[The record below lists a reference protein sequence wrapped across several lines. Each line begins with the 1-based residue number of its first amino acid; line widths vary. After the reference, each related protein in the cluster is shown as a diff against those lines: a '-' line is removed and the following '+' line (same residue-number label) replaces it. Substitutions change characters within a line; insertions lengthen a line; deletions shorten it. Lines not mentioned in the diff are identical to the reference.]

1 MMNDLGVDPRRLE
14 LLLELSRLGSMREVG
29 ESMHVTTSTVS
40 QQIAALAQEAGTPL
54 TEPHGRRVRLTPAGR
69 RLAGHAVT
77 ILAAL
82 EAARLD
88 LDPTAPPAG
97 TVRVAAFATA
107 VRESVLPVVRLLAE
121 RHPAVLLVVH
131 EHEPDEALGLLA
143 DDAVDLALTYDYNVA
158 PARFDRTLVTQP
170 LGLRQLGLGAPSVQ
184 GRVAG
189 TALEVFRRFADHDW
203 IVNSRNSAD
212 EEAIRTVA
220 SLAGFQ
226 PRITHRVDSLEL
238 VQDMILAGLGVG
250 LLAAGRPVR
259 RGVVLRTLD
268 QPAVTQRPFAVTRRG
283 RSAWP
288 PLALVLQLLGEISG
302 LTARR
307 INGEL
312 RASRPMAG
320 QELVCGGGKPPHV
333 RSLPGAA
340 VADVVHDLG
349 DGGVVVGE
357 LGEQRGLVQG
367 DGLPER
373 GRCLPGESAHGA
385 GLQRAGDLV
394 GAEPGRLADA
404 PLRRPAG
411 AGGEQRVCLLRGGQ
425 AFAVVVGGVHV
436 EELAGLVALPLG
448 GQVVGDLGVAQL
460 LGGREPPVPLDH
472 PIPAGPVWGDPQRG
486 EDAELGDGVEER
498 SSGSSVSLAVQAR
511 SKLSRARISAA

>member
-14 LLLELSRLGSMREVG
+14 LLLELSRLGSMRAVG
-29 ESMHVTTSTVS
+29 ESMHITTSTVS

-54 TEPHGRRVRLTPAGR
+54 TEPHGRRVRLTPAGQ
-69 RLAGHAVT
+69 RLAAHAVT

-88 LDPTAPPAG
+88 LDPTATPAG

-121 RHPAVLLVVH
+121 RHPAVLLHIH

-143 DDAVDLALTYDYNVA
+143 DDAVDLALTYDYNLA
-158 PARFDRTLVTQP
+158 PARFDRSLVTQP
-170 LGLRQLGLGAPSVQ
+170 LGPRQWGLGTPTAQ

-203 IVNSRNSAD
+203 IVNSRNSGD
-212 EEAIRTVA
+212 EEVIRTVA

-259 RGVVLRTLD
+259 RGVVLRTLG

-307 INGEL
+307 INDG
-312 RASRPMAG
+312 RDHPSTYRRRG
-320 QELVCGGGKPPHV
+320 
-333 RSLPGAA
+333 
-340 VADVVHDLG
+340 DHDG
-349 DGGVVVGE
+349 
-357 LGEQRGLVQG
+357 RGL
-367 DGLPER
+367 P
-373 GRCLPGESAHGA
+373 AHGRVRRRDRRQA
-385 GLQRAGDLV
+385 RH
-394 GAEPGRLADA
+394 PGRLPEEDA
-404 PLRRPAG
+404 RVAAG
-411 AGGEQRVCLLRGGQ
+411 AVRRERERVAGRGRPFVLRP
-425 AFAVVVGGVHV
+425 
-436 EELAGLVALPLG
+436 LPARRRRET
-448 GQVVGDLGVAQL
+448 GVARAWL
-460 LGGREPPVPLDH
+460 SDGYKPIDHLDTLMSTTSTRSWPYSTASAPPGRTSSST
-472 PIPAGPVWGDPQRG
+472 PAT
-486 EDAELGDGVEER
+486 
-498 SSGSSVSLAVQAR
+498 
-511 SKLSRARISAA
+511 